1 LIVECILSC
10 SGVLSSPRELSR
22 CSRAPEMER
31 VDYWKMKSQV
41 VVAESAGDTYPPGR
55 CSAAGWI
62 RPGVNTADISPAP

>member
-1 LIVECILSC
+1 
-10 SGVLSSPRELSR
+10 
-22 CSRAPEMER
+22 MER

-55 CSAAGWI
+55 CSAASWI